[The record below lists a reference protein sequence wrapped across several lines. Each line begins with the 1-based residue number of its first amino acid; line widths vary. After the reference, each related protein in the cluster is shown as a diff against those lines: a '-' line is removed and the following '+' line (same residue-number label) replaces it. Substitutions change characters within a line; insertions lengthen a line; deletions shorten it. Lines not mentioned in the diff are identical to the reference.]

1 MSRRFNIP
9 KDPYD
14 TDDIVFAKSRI
25 DIKTGLTV
33 LVGCNGSGKSTLMR
47 HIGYRLKKLDIPF
60 FEYDNLHQG
69 GHSAKDWAL
78 NVSGDMNLLVGLV
91 TSSEGEQIYINF
103 GEMCRKLGGFIRQN
117 AGAKEIWVMLDA
129 IDSGLSIDYIVEL
142 KKFLTD
148 LVIGGNSD
156 KDIYILM
163 SANAYELCRD
173 SQCFDVRNGV
183 YTSFK
188 DYEEYRDFVLRSRE
202 WKDKRYEKGETND

>member
-1 MSRRFNIP
+1 MSRQFNIP

-25 DIKTGLTV
+25 YIKPGLTI

-69 GHSAKDWAL
+69 GHRAKDWAL
-78 NVSGDMNLLVGLV
+78 NVSGDMNLLANLV
-91 TSSEGEQIYINF
+91 CSSEGEQIYINF
-103 GEMCRKLGGFIRQN
+103 SQMCGKLGAFIRQN
-117 AGAKEIWVMLDA
+117 TDAKELWIMLDA
-129 IDSGLSIDYIVEL
+129 IDSGLSIDYITEL
-142 KKFLTD
+142 KDFLND
-148 LVIGGNSD
+148 LVIGKNQD

-173 SQCFDVRNGV
+173 EQCFDVHNGV
-183 YTSFK
+183 YTSFY
-188 DYEEYRDFVLRSRE
+188 DYEEYREFVLRSRE
-202 WKDKRYEKGETND
+202 WKDKRYKT

>member
-25 DIKTGLTV
+25 DIKPGLTI

-69 GHSAKDWAL
+69 GHRAKDWAL
-78 NVSGDMNLLVGLV
+78 NVSGDINLLANLAC
-91 TSSEGEQIYINF
+91 SSEGEQIYINF
-103 GEMCRKLGGFIRQN
+103 SQMCRKLRAFIRQN
-117 AGAKEIWVMLDA
+117 ADAKELWIMLDA
-129 IDSGLSIDYIVEL
+129 IDSGLSIDYITEL
-142 KKFLTD
+142 KDFLND
-148 LVIGGNSD
+148 LVIGKNQD

-163 SANAYELCRD
+163 SANSYELCRD
-173 SQCFDVRNGV
+173 ERCFDVHNGV

-188 DYEEYRDFVLRSRE
+188 DYEEYREFVLRSRE
-202 WKDKRYEKGETND
+202 WKDKRYANG